1 MREQRNGVLKKKR
14 INIVLIALLVGIL
27 ILAGSVLWL
36 FISISQGEA
45 VKRVDDAPAKKN
57 VTSEKERDIYLNVS
71 EDMELL
77 ELYQEYNSDV
87 VGIIRIDDTVLNH
100 PIVQTVSDEEY
111 YLYKDLDKKY
121 NSHGVPFLS
130 ADSLMEGQEGN
141 CIVYGHNIY
150 KVSRDVFA
158 DLMGYKELDFYKE
171 HPIVET
177 VSKSGTRRWLI
188 FAYFI
193 VDNADSNP
201 FRYSD
206 VTDFRSKEQFEEYFY
221 EVQKRNW
228 LDVPIDLNIGDTII
242 TLSSCS
248 KELAGTGTNR
258 MVVMAKQLYADETYG
273 HIVKDAQMASAPL
286 LPEKLR

>member
-1 MREQRNGVLKKKR
+1 MKKKG
-14 INIVLIALLVGIL
+14 NKLIICLLLFSFLSLAASGI
-27 ILAGSVLWL
+27 WL
-36 FISISQGEA
+36 YFYISNKIDVA
-45 VKRVDDAPAKKN
+45 VADMESEPVEVAE
-57 VTSEKERDIYLNVS
+57 EKEREIYLDVP

-77 ELYQEYNSDV
+77 KVYQEYNSDV
-87 VGIIRIDDTVLNH
+87 IGLIRIDDTVLNH

-130 ADSLMEGQEGN
+130 ADSLMEGQGAN

-150 KVSRDVFA
+150 KISRDVFA
-158 DLMGYKELDFYKE
+158 DLMGYKDLEYYKE

-193 VDNADSNP
+193 VDNGDANP
-201 FRYSD
+201 FQYSD
-206 VTDFRSKEQFEEYFY
+206 VTDFRSMEQFEEYMY
-221 EVQKRNW
+221 EVEKRNW
-228 LDVPIDLNIGDTII
+228 LDVPLELNYGDTIM

-273 HIVKDAQMASAPL
+273 HIVKDATMALAPL
-286 LPEKLR
+286 MPEKLR